1 MVSTKI
7 GFPSLSAKARGLS
20 GLSPSGLG
28 RAGLAK
34 NGFGRAGFRA
44 RPEARPSL
52 EHSYMGEDSYPG
64 ELVMCGQSLLGASGG
79 PGPTS
84 SGLERAGLL
93 TL

>member
-34 NGFGRAGFRA
+34 NGFGRAGFWA
-44 RPEARPSL
+44 RPEARASL
-52 EHSYMGEDSYPG
+52 TCIVEQLRHFSKIFTPG
-64 ELVMCGQSLLGASGG
+64 YI
-79 PGPTS
+79 
-84 SGLERAGLL
+84 L
-93 TL
+93 TLTATFFATIRTMYLSDEW